1 MESSGSAGG
10 VQEDP
15 GSILAKIRDIEPY
28 VRENSP
34 FQYDEL
40 LLRTLKKRDDLIQ
53 NPITIEVL
61 HDLHKIVFQSQERSD
76 FRKHNVQVGDNPC
89 MDHEL
94 VPGAI
99 NALVKKIGEA
109 LEKAETK
116 ESFTK
121 KAMIFHLD
129 FLNVHPYSDVNGRSS
144 RLLLSLLFFKSLPTI
159 VIPDRYWLHLLAI
172 YSRLFLELY
181 KSAFN

>member
-1 MESSGSAGG
+1 MESSGSA
-10 VQEDP
+10 D
-15 GSILAKIRDIEPY
+15 
-28 VRENSP
+28 
-34 FQYDEL
+34 L

-61 HDLHKIVFQSQERSD
+61 HDLHKIAFQSQERSD

-129 FLNVHPYSDVNGRSS
+129 FL
-144 RLLLSLLFFKSLPTI
+144 PTI
-159 VIPDRYWLHLLAI
+159 VIPDSYWLHLLAI
-172 YSRLFLELY
+172 YSRLFLDVY